1 MTNAVLDRESLP
13 QALLRIVNTDRVHL
27 QEKNGEIRI
36 TPLRE
41 GSGLLGLGAGL
52 NFSTERFNEINKEE
66 KIKEKEQLGE

>member
-13 QALLRIVNTDRVHL
+13 QAILRIVNTDKVHF

-52 NFSTERFNEINKEE
+52 NFSTERFNEMKRED
-66 KIKEKEQLGE
+66 KSKEKEQLGE